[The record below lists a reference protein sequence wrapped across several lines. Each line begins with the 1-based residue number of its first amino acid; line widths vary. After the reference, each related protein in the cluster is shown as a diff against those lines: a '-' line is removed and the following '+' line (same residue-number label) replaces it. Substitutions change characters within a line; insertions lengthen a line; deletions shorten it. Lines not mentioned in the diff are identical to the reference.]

1 MVEPDTKFL
10 PLFPLELVVFPG
22 EEQKLHIF
30 EPRYKQLIRECEDT
44 GAPFGISS
52 CVEKRLSGYGTEM
65 ELVTVYRVYA
75 GGEMDILTRGRRRF
89 RLESFQAQLPD
100 KLYGGGDVALLE
112 EQADAVPEVTGQLA
126 SEYAR
131 LHELLETG
139 FTRDDFQRPD
149 LSYRIAEEVGLSLAQ
164 KVDLLAV
171 DRESERQEAIL
182 QHLRRVI
189 PVLEGARDVKRRV
202 RGNGHFIRLPQLDL

>member
-1 MVEPDTKFL
+1 M
-10 PLFPLELVVFPG
+10 FPLELVVFPG

-44 GAPFGISS
+44 ATPFGIAS
-52 CVEKRLSGYGTEM
+52 CVDKRLSGYGTEM
-65 ELVTVYRVYA
+65 ELVTVYRVYP
-75 GGEMDILTRGRRRF
+75 GGEMDILTRARRRF
-89 RLESFQAQLPD
+89 RVASFQAQLAD
-100 KLYGGGDVALLE
+100 KLYGGGDVVPLDDE
-112 EQADAVPEVTGQLA
+112 ADAAPEVSAQVA
-126 SEYAR
+126 SEYAL
-131 LHELLETG
+131 LHDLLETG

-171 DRESERQEAIL
+171 NRESERQEAIL

-202 RGNGHFIRLPQLDL
+202 KGNGHFIRLPQLDL

>member
-1 MVEPDTKFL
+1 MVEPETKFL

-22 EEQKLHIF
+22 ENLKLHIF
-30 EPRYKQLIRECEDT
+30 EPRYKQLIRECEDS
-44 GAPFGISS
+44 GAPFGIPA
-52 CVEKRLSGYGTEM
+52 CVDRRLSEYGTEM
-65 ELVTVYRVYA
+65 ELVTVYRVYP
-75 GGEMDILTRGRRRF
+75 GGEMDIQTRGKRRF
-89 RLESFQAQLPD
+89 RLASFEGQLPD
-100 KLYGGGDVALLE
+100 KLYGGGNVVLLDE
-112 EQADAVPEVTGQLA
+112 LADANPETSAQVSA
-126 SEYAR
+126 EYAR

-139 FTRDDFQRPD
+139 LTRDDFQRPD
-149 LSYRIAEEVGLSLAQ
+149 LSYRLCEEVGLSLAQ
-164 KVDLLAV
+164 KVELLAL